1 MLGHLEIMNFIII
14 YIKPIKPIMNLN
26 LIEQLIQI
34 WPENLKTNLFV
45 EVKKYFFNNKEIY
58 DVTNY
63 YNKSKNVDDLE
74 EKKKKKRNNISN
86 LNYEL
91 NSINN
96 NINYTQFK
104 INAKKIGISNKNEGI
119 IAQNKLADSMI
130 EKGNEINDDN
140 KNAINNGKNQVEQVK
155 VTIQSKKDFFE

>member
-1 MLGHLEIMNFIII
+1 MFRHLEIMNFIII

-34 WPENLKTNLFV
+34 WPENLKPILFV
-45 EVKKYFFNNKEIY
+45 EVKKYFFNNKGIY

-74 EKKKKKRNNISN
+74 DQIEQKRNNISN

-96 NINYTQFK
+96 NINYT
-104 INAKKIGISNKNEGI
+104 
-119 IAQNKLADSMI
+119 
-130 EKGNEINDDN
+130 
-140 KNAINNGKNQVEQVK
+140 
-155 VTIQSKKDFFE
+155 

>member
-1 MLGHLEIMNFIII
+1 M
-14 YIKPIKPIMNLN
+14 
-26 LIEQLIQI
+26 
-34 WPENLKTNLFV
+34 KTNLFV

-63 YNKSKNVDDLE
+63 YNKSKNLDDLE
-74 EKKKKKRNNISN
+74 YQIEQKRNNISN

-96 NINYTQFK
+96 NINYTQSK

-130 EKGNEINDDN
+130 EKGNEINNDTE
-140 KNAINNGKNQVEQVK
+140 KTINNGKIKLNMLK
-155 VTIQSKKDFFE
+155 SILNHKKILLENFLN